1 MPMQWSMLWTRSL
14 SSARNSK
21 CNPMADPLEGR
32 EWEGLAWSV
41 LLVATLLRGRRT
53 NTTQESSDGKFTD
66 IRRNKFDYRLIA
78 TK

>member
-1 MPMQWSMLWTRSL
+1 
-14 SSARNSK
+14 
-21 CNPMADPLEGR
+21 MADPLEGR